1 MFGKFT
7 IFVDFPIFFLRNLIL
22 MIISHFP
29 AVINDVK
36 CEGWVEGSLVLIL
49 VLDLV
54 TVERVLLNEV

>member
-1 MFGKFT
+1 
-7 IFVDFPIFFLRNLIL
+7 

-29 AVINDVK
+29 ALINDVK